1 MGDAI
6 YLLIYTYAIVF
17 LTFRANLNL
26 GLTLVAGWTLPPVAM
41 WVVDK
46 VAERNVEL
54 NIIALCGTCAAYLAW
69 LWLRESRASGGSRMI
84 DEDPYGG
91 GGGGGE

>member
-1 MGDAI
+1 MGDMI
-6 YLLIYTYAIVF
+6 YVLIYTFAIIF

-26 GLTLVAGWTLPPVAM
+26 GLTLVAGWTLPLVAM

-54 NIIALCGTCAAYLAW
+54 NIIVLCGTCAAYWAW
-69 LWLRESRASGGSRMI
+69 LGLREGKASGGSRRI

-91 GGGGGE
+91 GGGE

>member
-1 MGDAI
+1 MGDMI
-6 YLLIYTYAIVF
+6 YVLIYTCAVIF
-17 LTFRANLNL
+17 LTFRAKLNL
-26 GLTLVAGWTLPPVAM
+26 GLTLVAGWTLPLVAM

-54 NIIALCGTCAAYLAW
+54 NIIVLSGTCAAYLAW
-69 LWLRESRASGGSRMI
+69 LWLREGKASRGSRMT

-91 GGGGGE
+91 GGGE